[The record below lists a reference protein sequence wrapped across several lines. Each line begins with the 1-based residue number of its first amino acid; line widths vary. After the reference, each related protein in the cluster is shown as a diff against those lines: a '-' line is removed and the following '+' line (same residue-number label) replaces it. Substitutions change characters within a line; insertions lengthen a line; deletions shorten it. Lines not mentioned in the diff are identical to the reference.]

1 MVLFVDLK
9 AAIDSLDRGVL
20 LQTMRG
26 RGVRKGLVERVGEI
40 LRETSRVRV
49 GGRRDGR
56 KLLDGEG

>member
-26 RGVRKGLVERVGEI
+26 RSEEGFSGKSGRNIERRGVE
-40 LRETSRVRV
+40 
-49 GGRRDGR
+49 
-56 KLLDGEG
+56 